1 MIIEGIHQDKT
12 KIGLCFSPNFPIFV
26 EIQFKLKMNEFVVSE
41 LKNSIAEITFGTPK
55 SNSLP
60 GAILEK
66 LAQTILD
73 EGAKDEV
80 KAILVKSQG
89 EKAFCAGASFDEL
102 LEIEELEKST
112 KFFGGFAKV
121 LNAMRNCGKIVVVRV
136 QGKTTGG
143 GVGIACGADYC
154 FAVKD
159 AALALTEINLG
170 IGPFVIGPYVERKIG
185 KSQFSAMAIDADFR
199 SAEWAEQHNI
209 YHSVSENIAEMD
221 AKMETFL
228 QTLASRSSDALA
240 LIKKVSWEGT
250 DHFNELMPARIHM
263 SASLILEDSAKKSIG
278 AIKERLRSK

>member
-1 MIIEGIHQDKT
+1 MSD
-12 KIGLCFSPNFPIFV
+12 FV
-26 EIQFKLKMNEFVVSE
+26 TSEI
-41 LKNSIAEITFGTPK
+41 KNNIAEITFGTAK
-55 SNSLP
+55 SNALP

-66 LAQTILD
+66 LAQTILE
-73 EGAKDEV
+73 EGAKNEV
-80 KAILVKSQG
+80 KAILIKSEG

-102 LEIEELEKST
+102 LAIDELKAST

-154 FAVKD
+154 FATKD
-159 AALALTEINLG
+159 SALALTEINLG

-221 AKMETFL
+221 SKLEKFL
-228 QTLASRSSDALA
+228 NTLSTRSEDALA

-250 DHFNELMPARIHM
+250 EHFNELMPARIHM
-263 SASLILEDSAKKSIG
+263 SASLILEDSAKKNIE
-278 AIKERLRSK
+278 AIKERLRNK

>member
-1 MIIEGIHQDKT
+1 
-12 KIGLCFSPNFPIFV
+12 
-26 EIQFKLKMNEFVVSE
+26 MNEFVISE
-41 LKNSIAEITFGTPK
+41 IKNNIAEITFGTPK

-66 LAQTILD
+66 LAQTILE
-73 EGAKDEV
+73 EGVKKEV
-80 KAILVKSQG
+80 KAILIKSAG

-102 LEIEELEKST
+102 LAIDELDTSK

-154 FAVKD
+154 FATKD

-185 KSQFSAMAIDADFR
+185 KSQFSAMAIDAEFR
-199 SAEWAEQHNI
+199 SAEWAEGHNI

-221 AKMETFL
+221 VKLDDFL
-228 QTLASRSSDALA
+228 QKLSTRSDDALA

-250 DHFNELMPARIHM
+250 DYFNMLMPDRIHM
-263 SASLILEDSAKKSIG
+263 SASLIL
-278 AIKERLRSK
+278 

>member
-1 MIIEGIHQDKT
+1 ME
-12 KIGLCFSPNFPIFV
+12 PFV
-26 EIQFKLKMNEFVVSE
+26 QTE
-41 LKNSIAEITFGTPK
+41 LKNNIAEITFGTPK

-60 GAILEK
+60 GEILEK
-66 LAQTILD
+66 LARNILD
-73 EGAKDEV
+73 EGAKKEV
-80 KAILVKSQG
+80 KAILIKSAG

-102 LEIEELEKST
+102 LEISELETSK

-154 FAVKD
+154 FATRD
-159 AALALTEINLG
+159 ASLALTELNLG

-185 KSQFSAMAIDADFR
+185 KSQFAAMAIDADFR
-199 SAEWAEQHNI
+199 SAAWAEAHNI

-221 AKMETFL
+221 EKLSQFL
-228 QTLASRSSDALA
+228 NTLAGRSDEALA

-250 DHFNELMPARIHM
+250 DHFNDLMPARIHM
-263 SASLILEDSAKKSIG
+263 SASLILEDSAKQNIAK
-278 AIKERLRSK
+278 IKERLRAK

>member
-1 MIIEGIHQDKT
+1 MEA
-12 KIGLCFSPNFPIFV
+12 FV
-26 EIQFKLKMNEFVVSE
+26 TTEI
-41 LKNSIAEITFGTPK
+41 KNNIAEITFGTPK

-60 GAILEK
+60 GHILEK

-80 KAILVKSQG
+80 KAILLKSEG

-102 LEIEELEKST
+102 LEIEELETSKR
-112 KFFGGFAKV
+112 FFGGFAKV
-121 LNAMRNCGKIVVVRV
+121 LNSMRTCGKIVVVRV

-154 FAVKD
+154 FATEN

-185 KSQFSAMAIDADFR
+185 KSQFAAMAIDADFR
-199 SAEWAEQHNI
+199 SADWAETHNI
-209 YHSVSENIAEMD
+209 YHSVSDSIAEMD
-221 AKMETFL
+221 VKLDEFM
-228 QTLASRSSDALA
+228 QKLAARSDEALA

-250 DHFNELMPARIHM
+250 EHFNELMPDRITM
-263 SASLILEDSAKKSIG
+263 SASLILEDSAKKNINM
-278 AIKERLRSK
+278 IKERLRAKS

>member
-1 MIIEGIHQDKT
+1 
-12 KIGLCFSPNFPIFV
+12 
-26 EIQFKLKMNEFVVSE
+26 MNEFVISE
-41 LKNSIAEITFGTPK
+41 IKNNIAEITFGTPK

-66 LAQTILD
+66 LAQNILE
-73 EGAKDEV
+73 EGVKKEV
-80 KAILVKSQG
+80 KAILIKSAG

-102 LEIEELEKST
+102 LAIDELETSK

-154 FAVKD
+154 FATKD

-185 KSQFSAMAIDADFR
+185 KSQFSAMAIDAEFR
-199 SAEWAEQHNI
+199 SAEWAEGHNI

-221 AKMETFL
+221 VKLDDFL
-228 QTLASRSSDALA
+228 QKLSTRSDDALA

-250 DHFNELMPARIHM
+250 DYFNMLMPDRIHM
-263 SASLILEDSAKKSIG
+263 SASLILEDSAKKNIE
-278 AIKERLRSK
+278 AIKERLRAK